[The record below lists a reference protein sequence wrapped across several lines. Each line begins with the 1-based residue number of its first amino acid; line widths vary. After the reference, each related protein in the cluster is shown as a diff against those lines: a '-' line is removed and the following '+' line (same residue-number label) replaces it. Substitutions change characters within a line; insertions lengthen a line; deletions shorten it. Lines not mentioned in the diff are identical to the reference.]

1 MANSIELDKETKEKL
16 LEKSDKCGMDPSEL
30 LNKYVTEGLKNDEI
44 EEKRKAKRKKFKERM
59 KKYPPLLEDWEVAQ
73 KRGYTPE
80 ELDKLFEELSD
91 PEGKPQR
98 LDPAV
103 WGIEIDEKID
113 GEKLKNGAS
122 K

>member
-1 MANSIELDKETKEKL
+1 
-16 LEKSDKCGMDPSEL
+16 
-30 LNKYVTEGLKNDEI
+30 
-44 EEKRKAKRKKFKERM
+44 M

-103 WGIEIDEKID
+103 WGIEIDEKIE
-113 GEKLKNGAS
+113 GGKIK
-122 K
+122 KRCK